1 VRGGPKASPASFRD
15 PRGFVFTREGT
26 LYRQISRA
34 HAPDY
39 DLLMTSG
46 LYGSLI
52 DDGALIAHEEVD
64 PALSVTPDA
73 YRVIRPERVPF
84 VSYPYE
90 WGFSQLRDAALL
102 TLSVQS
108 EAMSHDMTLRDAT
121 AFNIT
126 FHGGR
131 PVLLDT
137 TSLGVLEEGEPW
149 VAYRQFCQHFVA
161 PLALMAYRDVRLGQL
176 SRVHLDGIPLDLTAD
191 LLPSRTRAKA
201 GLMMHVRMH
210 AASQQRHEDDDRVTE
225 RKAFSRRSFDGLVDS
240 LRRTIESLKEPKGR
254 SAWRRYYDETDHYS
268 DAASS
273 EKDALVDR
281 WIAEAGPKT
290 VWDLGANTGRFS
302 RLASARGIETVA
314 IDSDPFCI
322 DEAYEG
328 ARRAG
333 DTHLTAIVSDLTNPS
348 PGLGW
353 ENQERSS
360 LEDRGPADLV
370 LALAVIH
377 HLAIANNVPLP
388 MVVDQLARVGRSA
401 IVEFVPKTDPKVQR
415 LLRDRDDIFDAY
427 TEAAFE
433 ESAGERFTIVH
444 REPLADSGRALYL
457 IEAR

>member
-1 VRGGPKASPASFRD
+1 
-15 PRGFVFTREGT
+15 
-26 LYRQISRA
+26 
-34 HAPDY
+34 
-39 DLLMTSG
+39 
-46 LYGSLI
+46 LI
-52 DDGALIAHEEVD
+52 
-64 PALSVTPDA
+64 
-73 YRVIRPERVPF
+73 
-84 VSYPYE
+84 
-90 WGFSQLRDAALL
+90 
-102 TLSVQS
+102 
-108 EAMSHDMTLRDAT
+108 
-121 AFNIT
+121 
-126 FHGGR
+126 
-131 PVLLDT
+131 
-137 TSLGVLEEGEPW
+137 
-149 VAYRQFCQHFVA
+149 
-161 PLALMAYRDVRLGQL
+161 
-176 SRVHLDGIPLDLTAD
+176 
-191 LLPSRTRAKA
+191 
-201 GLMMHVRMH
+201 
-210 AASQQRHEDDDRVTE
+210 
-225 RKAFSRRSFDGLVDS
+225 DS